1 MPWRHRPE
9 PTLPLG
15 VGHRGIMPW
24 TESAA
29 KIRIGP
35 DRHRSSKS
43 CVGLHVE
50 RLNFAL
56 TACWRGS
63 GSRPRLPLTQPSFR
77 GQRKPASR
85 RVTSAAICCRI
96 ERCARPHPA
105 RRICGGTGSVVSTDV
120 SIGGYRMTSATQPQ
134 SATPAKRILVVEDEL
149 MIRMLLEDMLGELG
163 YTVAAEAARIEEA
176 LDAAKNADFDIA
188 ILDVNLNGQP
198 ISPVA
203 DALVARGMP
212 FVFATGYGERGLPE
226 PYRDRPTLKKPFQ
239 MDGLKQ
245 MLQTALDRGKN

>member
-1 MPWRHRPE
+1 
-9 PTLPLG
+9 
-15 VGHRGIMPW
+15 
-24 TESAA
+24 
-29 KIRIGP
+29 
-35 DRHRSSKS
+35 
-43 CVGLHVE
+43 
-50 RLNFAL
+50 
-56 TACWRGS
+56 
-63 GSRPRLPLTQPSFR
+63 
-77 GQRKPASR
+77 
-85 RVTSAAICCRI
+85 
-96 ERCARPHPA
+96 
-105 RRICGGTGSVVSTDV
+105 
-120 SIGGYRMTSATQPQ
+120 MTSATQPQ
-134 SATPAKRILVVEDEL
+134 STGPAKRILVVEDEL

-176 LDAAKNADFDIA
+176 LDAAKIADFDIA

-245 MLQTALDRGKN
+245 MLQTALERGKN

>member
-1 MPWRHRPE
+1 
-9 PTLPLG
+9 
-15 VGHRGIMPW
+15 
-24 TESAA
+24 
-29 KIRIGP
+29 
-35 DRHRSSKS
+35 
-43 CVGLHVE
+43 
-50 RLNFAL
+50 
-56 TACWRGS
+56 
-63 GSRPRLPLTQPSFR
+63 
-77 GQRKPASR
+77 
-85 RVTSAAICCRI
+85 
-96 ERCARPHPA
+96 
-105 RRICGGTGSVVSTDV
+105 
-120 SIGGYRMTSATQPQ
+120 MTSAMQPQ
-134 SATPAKRILVVEDEL
+134 SPTPAMRILVVEDEL

-245 MLQTALDRGKN
+245 MLQIALDRGKN

>member
-1 MPWRHRPE
+1 
-9 PTLPLG
+9 
-15 VGHRGIMPW
+15 
-24 TESAA
+24 
-29 KIRIGP
+29 
-35 DRHRSSKS
+35 
-43 CVGLHVE
+43 
-50 RLNFAL
+50 
-56 TACWRGS
+56 
-63 GSRPRLPLTQPSFR
+63 
-77 GQRKPASR
+77 
-85 RVTSAAICCRI
+85 
-96 ERCARPHPA
+96 
-105 RRICGGTGSVVSTDV
+105 
-120 SIGGYRMTSATQPQ
+120 MTSATQLQ

-176 LDAAKNADFDIA
+176 LEAAKNADFDIA

-245 MLQTALDRGKN
+245 MLQTALDRG

>member
-1 MPWRHRPE
+1 
-9 PTLPLG
+9 
-15 VGHRGIMPW
+15 
-24 TESAA
+24 
-29 KIRIGP
+29 
-35 DRHRSSKS
+35 
-43 CVGLHVE
+43 
-50 RLNFAL
+50 
-56 TACWRGS
+56 
-63 GSRPRLPLTQPSFR
+63 
-77 GQRKPASR
+77 
-85 RVTSAAICCRI
+85 
-96 ERCARPHPA
+96 
-105 RRICGGTGSVVSTDV
+105 
-120 SIGGYRMTSATQPQ
+120 MTSATQLQ
-134 SATPAKRILVVEDEL
+134 SASPAKRILVVEDEL

-176 LDAAKNADFDIA
+176 LEAAKNADFDIA

-245 MLQTALDRGKN
+245 MLQTALDREKN